1 MAHIRTGSVNIP
13 VQILGSTGSIGRQA
27 LDVADRHGYRVLSL
41 SACSNAAEVEKQA
54 RRYQVTSCA
63 MTDVKAAQLL
73 KIALADTDI
82 RVYAG
87 AEGLCEMIRSFQN
100 EKPVVLNAI
109 AGEAGLL
116 PSLAALESGMDLAL
130 ANKET
135 MVVAGPIVMEKAKKH
150 QARVLPVDSEHCA
163 IWQCLNAGKKRE
175 VNKLILTAS
184 GGPFF
189 GKSAEELKTV
199 TVRDALAHPT
209 WHMGA
214 QITVDSAT
222 LMNKG
227 FEIMEAAYL
236 FSVDESQIDVL
247 VHKESIVHSMVE
259 FRDHSVIAQMSVPD
273 MRFCIAHA
281 IEYPR
286 RNEAVIPPLSLS
298 DVGTLHF
305 AKPDTETFP
314 LLDQAR
320 KAYRTG
326 GASGAVL
333 NASNEVAV
341 DAFLKEKIRFP
352 EISDLIA
359 AVCDKLSGGRDVHTV
374 EGILEYDALAR
385 SETKNMI
392 RRR

>member
-73 KIALADTDI
+73 KTALADTDI

-116 PSLAALESGMDLAL
+116 PSLAEAGVLGKVRTL

-135 MVVAGPIVMEKAKKH
+135 LVVAGPIVMEKAKKH

-189 GKSAEELKTV
+189 GKSAEELKAV

-259 FRDHSVIAQMSVPD
+259 LGDRT
-273 MRFCIAHA
+273 
-281 IEYPR
+281 
-286 RNEAVIPPLSLS
+286 
-298 DVGTLHF
+298 DVRPGH
-305 AKPDTETFP
+305 
-314 LLDQAR
+314 
-320 KAYRTG
+320 
-326 GASGAVL
+326 
-333 NASNEVAV
+333 
-341 DAFLKEKIRFP
+341 AFLHRT
-352 EISDLIA
+352 
-359 AVCDKLSGGRDVHTV
+359 CD
-374 EGILEYDALAR
+374 
-385 SETKNMI
+385 
-392 RRR
+392 